1 LLTKAMAEDPDHN
14 LALLPGD
21 ELVIPS
27 LPDSVYVFGAVNRPG
42 PVAFKEN
49 RPVAH
54 YIAEAGGPS
63 GRARA
68 TRVGIFTTDLSRKA
82 VEVKST
88 DPRIVQAGE
97 VVYVPER
104 VVKGFADYAQIIFV
118 ARAIL
123 AGINP

>member
-1 LLTKAMAEDPDHN
+1 
-14 LALLPGD
+14 
-21 ELVIPS
+21 
-27 LPDSVYVFGAVNRPG
+27 
-42 PVAFKEN
+42 
-49 RPVAH
+49 
-54 YIAEAGGPS
+54 
-63 GRARA
+63 
-68 TRVGIFTTDLSRKA
+68 